1 MTSNANVQEQDVRIE
16 MLNSFMSCPHRDTER
31 IAEIHKNLQE
41 QDPLFYSHLA
51 SWYEKNGEIRDHKE
65 VFASMLIVDPYFEN
79 REVGLGLWQK
89 HPAFMKRRILGF
101 IKGKKVKVSQKTDQ
115 KVRNKKGKQV
125 SKRVASIKTVGIF
138 KNIPT
143 AFKNEATKYL
153 RWLESDNDRFDRAV
167 SRSFD
172 DIKTLYASLR
182 IKPAERANQILFK
195 KDYPEDS
202 RFMVYAQISEAKS
215 PDEAAKLI
223 VQHKIP
229 YTTAVGL
236 VKQIT
241 PSILV
246 ALINSMSPQEVINS
260 VSSLKDHGAFDNPQI
275 KKLIQDKLEKA
286 KKSKSVS
293 ALKSKTAKKAG
304 NIDDAEISK
313 ALDEVADE
321 QIKKSGAIKMPTAIL
336 VDRSGSMQRAL
347 EVGKRAASMVS
358 GATENAL
365 YVAAFDTMP
374 MEIRATGR
382 TLTAWENAFRPVRC
396 GGRTSVGAGIK
407 LLEVQK
413 YYVEQIVIIT
423 DQGENC
429 NPSAAQAYQEYCL
442 SMSAQ
447 PNIVILWVPSS
458 YGSYDSTLSK
468 NLDRAGISYDIY
480 KPENSDDYYAL
491 PGLIPLLSRKSK
503 LELLMEIMS
512 TPLVQRN
519 GKYK

>member
-1 MTSNANVQEQDVRIE
+1 MSSNNAQEQDIRIE
-16 MLNSFMSCPHRDTER
+16 MLNSFLSSPHRDTEK
-31 IAEIHKNLQE
+31 AVEIHKNLQE

-51 SWYEKNGEIRDHKE
+51 SWYEKNGDIRDHKE
-65 VFASMLIVDPYFEN
+65 VFASMLIVDPYIEN

-89 HPAFMKRRILGF
+89 QPAYMKRRILGF
-101 IKGKKVKVSQKTDQ
+101 VKGKKVKVSQKTNE

-125 SKRVASIKTVGIF
+125 SKRVSTVKTVGLF
-138 KNIPT
+138 KNVPT
-143 AFKNEATKYL
+143 AFKNETIKYL
-153 RWLESDNDRFDRAV
+153 RWLEKDNDKFDQVAGRN
-167 SRSFD
+167 FD
-172 DIKTLYASLR
+172 DLKALYASLR
-182 IKPAERANQILFK
+182 VKPSERANQILFK
-195 KDYPEDS
+195 KEYPEDS
-202 RFMVYAQISEAKS
+202 RFTVYAQISEAES

-223 VQHKIP
+223 VKHKIP

-246 ALINSMSPQEVINS
+246 ALINSMSPQEVINN
-260 VSSLKDHGAFDNPQI
+260 VSSLKDHGAYDNPQI
-275 KKLIQDKLEKA
+275 KKLIQAKLEKA

-304 NIDDAEISK
+304 NIEDADISK
-313 ALDEVADE
+313 ALDDVADV

-336 VDRSGSMQRAL
+336 VDRSGSMQMAL

-358 GATENAL
+358 GATENDL

-407 LLEVQK
+407 LLEAQK

-429 NPSAAQAYQEYCL
+429 NPTAAQAYEDYCKA
-442 SMSAQ
+442 MNVR
-447 PNIVILWVPSS
+447 PNIVILWVPSN
-458 YGSYDSTLSK
+458 YGSYDSTLTK
-468 NLDRAGISYDIY
+468 NLDRAGISYDVY
-480 KPENSDDYYAL
+480 KPENNDDYYAL
-491 PGLIPLLSRKSK
+491 PGLIPMLSRKSK

-512 TPLVQRN
+512 TPLIARN
-519 GKYK
+519 GSYK